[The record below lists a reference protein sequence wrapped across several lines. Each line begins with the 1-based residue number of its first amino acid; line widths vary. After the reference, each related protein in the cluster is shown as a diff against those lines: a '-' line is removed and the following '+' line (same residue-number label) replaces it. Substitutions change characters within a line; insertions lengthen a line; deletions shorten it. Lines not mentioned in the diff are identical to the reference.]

1 VTRLVVTFAVTLLV
15 AGLLG
20 IRADAAP
27 PLLTG
32 ETPWHAGWHNP
43 VNRNLYRL
51 ARCETG
57 YLAGGRVNWR
67 HSNSTYVG
75 GLGFAWSTW
84 SHYRRYV
91 KPLPPADGTRATIGQ
106 QLAVGRVLV
115 RTFGGYSSWPAC
127 HRRLGIY

>member
-1 VTRLVVTFAVTLLV
+1 MTVVLTFTIAAASSAATRP
-15 AGLLG
+15 
-20 IRADAAP
+20 P

-32 ETPWHAGWHNP
+32 ETAWHATYKNP
-43 VNRNLYRL
+43 VNRNLIRL

-57 YLAGGRVNWR
+57 YLAGGRINWA

-84 SHYRRYV
+84 RYYRHRV
-91 KPLPPADGTRATIGQ
+91 RPLPPADGARARPTE
-106 QLAVGRVLV
+106 QLAVGRALV
-115 RTFGGYSSWPAC
+115 REFGGYSSWPAC